1 MREIGSDLIATP
13 DQNLIV
19 SGVAESRKARVDA
32 IFTAH
37 AIAGPETL
45 SARDKVAM
53 ACPALPTCGLAL
65 AESER
70 VLPSIV
76 SQIDAA
82 LARLNL
88 AGDPITIRMPG
99 CPNGCARPYR
109 GEIGIVGVSADK
121 YTLYLGGNAA
131 STRLNRVYREG
142 VRTAEIAEVLAPLFA
157 RWAAERTPG
166 EEFGDFCLRAA
177 WEKIAS

>member
-1 MREIGSDLIATP
+1 
-13 DQNLIV
+13 
-19 SGVAESRKARVDA
+19 
-32 IFTAH
+32 
-37 AIAGPETL
+37 
-45 SARDKVAM
+45 M

-76 SQIDAA
+76 TQIDAV
-82 LARLNL
+82 LASLNL
-88 AGDPITIRMPG
+88 TDDPITIRMTG
-99 CPNGCARPYR
+99 CPNGCARPYM
-109 GEIGIVGVSADK
+109 GEIGIVGVSADR

-142 VRTAEIAEVLAPLFA
+142 VRGAEIADVLAPLFA
-157 RWAAERTPG
+157 RWAVERTPG